1 MLIFDSCLMVTSPVD
16 KTNRHQK
23 FVFVHMFYFHQSLE
37 GTGMVSQRAGRILVF
52 LCN

>member
-1 MLIFDSCLMVTSPVD
+1 MLIFYYSCLMVTSPVD

-37 GTGMVSQRAGRILVF
+37 GTGMASQRAGRISV
-52 LCN
+52 